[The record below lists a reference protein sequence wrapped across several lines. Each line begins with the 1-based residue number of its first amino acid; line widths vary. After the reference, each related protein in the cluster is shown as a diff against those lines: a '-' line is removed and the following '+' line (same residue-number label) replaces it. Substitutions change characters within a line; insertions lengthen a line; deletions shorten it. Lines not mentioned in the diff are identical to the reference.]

1 MLLTSFVMFLSLLC
15 GYYILRPV
23 RDEMGV
29 ALGKD
34 GLERLFLA
42 VFIAMLIAVPVFGMI
57 VRTFRRRSIVPLVYG
72 FFIANLVLFWMALE
86 SSEQAY
92 VSPALRQLLDASG
105 LNELASVNASYQRII
120 DFDPPLAAVFFVWAS
135 VFNLFAISLF
145 WSLMSE
151 VYSSDQAKRLYGII
165 AAGGTAGAIL
175 GPSVTSLFAA
185 RIGPNALLL
194 VSAAF
199 LGVALV
205 SSLVLRRQLFG
216 HELPSDAGRTPA
228 TGSIFD
234 GAVRV
239 FTSPYLFGIALYILL
254 ANIIGTYFYL
264 EQSRIVGDTFADRAA
279 RVGFFA
285 TRDLAVSLITLFLQL
300 FVTGRVLQRFGLGPA
315 LAVLPVTAGVGLL
328 ALTVSPGLTVVAAV
342 MAFERAIAFSLS
354 NPAVKVLWTAVSDS
368 DKYRAQNFVD
378 TVVYRGGDAASG
390 WVFTGLAKVTGGA
403 GAMTALAALPLVAL
417 WAYAGHNLARHHKDA
432 VQKLYQ

>member
-1 MLLTSFVMFLSLLC
+1 MNSAPVPAFLTRLVDVRRHELAAMLWSFAYFFCLLC

-165 AAGGTAGAIL
+165 AAGGTAGA
-175 GPSVTSLFAA
+175 T
-185 RIGPNALLL
+185 NT
-194 VSAAF
+194 
-199 LGVALV
+199 
-205 SSLVLRRQLFG
+205 
-216 HELPSDAGRTPA
+216 E
-228 TGSIFD
+228 
-234 GAVRV
+234 
-239 FTSPYLFGIALYILL
+239 
-254 ANIIGTYFYL
+254 
-264 EQSRIVGDTFADRAA
+264 
-279 RVGFFA
+279 
-285 TRDLAVSLITLFLQL
+285 
-300 FVTGRVLQRFGLGPA
+300 
-315 LAVLPVTAGVGLL
+315 
-328 ALTVSPGLTVVAAV
+328 
-342 MAFERAIAFSLS
+342 
-354 NPAVKVLWTAVSDS
+354 
-368 DKYRAQNFVD
+368 
-378 TVVYRGGDAASG
+378 
-390 WVFTGLAKVTGGA
+390 
-403 GAMTALAALPLVAL
+403 
-417 WAYAGHNLARHHKDA
+417 
-432 VQKLYQ
+432 